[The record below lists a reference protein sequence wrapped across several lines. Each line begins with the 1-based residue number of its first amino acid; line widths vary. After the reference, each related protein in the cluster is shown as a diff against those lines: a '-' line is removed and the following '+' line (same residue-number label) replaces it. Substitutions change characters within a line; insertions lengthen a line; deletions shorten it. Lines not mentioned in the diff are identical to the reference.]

1 MKKFLAFV
9 LFLFSFFA
17 FSFCDLSF
25 QGAAFAESYLDD
37 SIKNFGVSAD
47 NMYLTSLSVL
57 NELNYEILDMQYAS
71 GYILFRTGAKDYI
84 MTVSAIT
91 PVTSAIKIM
100 PANSIYSTGS
110 TVQKTIFEALELNKL
125 NILKKQG

>member
-1 MKKFLAFV
+1 MKKFKLLLIFTIF
-9 LFLFSFFA
+9 LFL
-17 FSFCDLSF
+17 
-25 QGAAFAESYLDD
+25 GAKMPVNASYLDE

-57 NELNYEILDMQYAS
+57 NSLNYEILEMQSKS

-84 MTVSAIT
+84 MTITAIT
-91 PVTSAIKIM
+91 PVTSNIKIL
-100 PANSIYSTGS
+100 PANSIYSTGT
-110 TVQKTIFEALELNKL
+110 TVQKIIFDELELNKL